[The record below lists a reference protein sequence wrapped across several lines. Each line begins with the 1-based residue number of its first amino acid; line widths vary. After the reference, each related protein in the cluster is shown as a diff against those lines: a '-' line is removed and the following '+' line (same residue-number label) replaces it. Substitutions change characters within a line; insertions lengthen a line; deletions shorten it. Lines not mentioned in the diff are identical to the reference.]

1 MGTIRKINVNGQE
14 YDLAGYGGSTMIS
27 VTYQEIVS
35 LIQASSLVAGNKYRI
50 TDYVTKVNDK
60 YKAVSA
66 EKPFDIIVTA
76 KSSNKLERKAS
87 AIMREGDDYFAGSDL
102 GSWEIWYD
110 INNDTKSYPIAHE
123 SGKGYIYRLIDEYG
137 NEADFD
143 FKNIKWKIDSNIFKK
158 VTNGPVPF
166 FTFTFLNSYNGISED
181 SVMDASLDGKAMNN
195 EIYILDSI
203 TNTAVYVLSVAKP
216 SIGSARIK
224 KNSSNKSFFIAVK
237 GTVNSKIDTNDM
249 RYGLNIDDVAM
260 EVSGNT
266 VNNYVDI
273 LLNGA
278 NLMVTNNLFNIEGQA
293 RLQISGSL
301 KGCTVLGS
309 FKAGSDYVFQI
320 SESCQGKIIVSNGDG
335 ESFKII
341 DPFTLQ

>member
-14 YDLAGYGGSTMIS
+14 YDLAGSGGSTMIS

-123 SGKGYIYRLIDEYG
+123 SGKGYIYRRI
-137 NEADFD
+137 
-143 FKNIKWKIDSNIFKK
+143 WK
-158 VTNGPVPF
+158 
-166 FTFTFLNSYNGISED
+166 
-181 SVMDASLDGKAMNN
+181 
-195 EIYILDSI
+195 
-203 TNTAVYVLSVAKP
+203 
-216 SIGSARIK
+216 
-224 KNSSNKSFFIAVK
+224 
-237 GTVNSKIDTNDM
+237 
-249 RYGLNIDDVAM
+249 
-260 EVSGNT
+260 
-266 VNNYVDI
+266 
-273 LLNGA
+273 
-278 NLMVTNNLFNIEGQA
+278 
-293 RLQISGSL
+293 
-301 KGCTVLGS
+301 
-309 FKAGSDYVFQI
+309 
-320 SESCQGKIIVSNGDG
+320 
-335 ESFKII
+335 
-341 DPFTLQ
+341 